1 MINNMY
7 EYLMFV
13 LFGIILFILLNSN
26 DGFSVGVPEYLLT
39 IDNTDINIAL
49 SNYSHDEEAWAINED
64 GPLSPS
70 NPVIMVDENRYYVY
84 GDDSVDGINDANRN
98 YATYVASRQSMAGGN
113 TIQDDSSYDSDTLL
127 QSYSSCNPS
136 ITDDI
141 LSQLR
146 CMFEDGEIPLCDI
159 SKDTT
164 CHQSQ
169 RGLFPVVDKYYN
181 PRGGDSVIRNLI
193 LGESYTWSRTNEL
206 LQSGGH
212 YILEASIFSLHSFF
226 IEFKEGKFRILSLW
240 EGIYGFL
247 EFPPMSI
254 WGNFYGHDDYNAFLD
269 KLKLINGGDDVDLD
283 TSGDNNF
290 SKYRM
295 TEDEA
300 RISTDTIN
308 EIFASRVDWNTEIF
322 DSDWNQKGLLQQ
334 PKYIIHLESEPSSGG
349 GGACAPVDKSE
360 LIVLN
365 DRCINS
371 PPNVGTQEHLESLP
385 WSDGTNRC
393 NWYENGMRHDGSS
406 PRCEQYGRIG
416 ANEKC
421 CICGGGCADSQ
432 PNPGTQEYIES
443 LPWSDGI
450 NGGCYWY
457 EHGRRHDGSNP
468 RCEEY
473 GHNDYGKG
481 KANEKCCIC
490 GGGGTRP
497 SGSDPIPAASID
509 NTSIDYRIFTP
520 YSLSDY
526 VYSCIDLY
534 SLGYSILIKKQNGIY
549 LTDIEIVDKILTGN
563 VGQKTTREV
572 ISDKGFELNGTPIL
586 IDLPNYTYL
595 ARKPLLFNLILNSSG
610 ENIYFL
616 AMTMGTPSTLFNYYE
631 LALSIC
637 EVLKTIYGSNLTDIE
652 TRLVIMGHSSGSG
665 LLLVLVNEILRI
677 NPDFPIKTCVTMGL
691 GLCDSYTVDTFE
703 RNVIDKS
710 IEYYDILN
718 FSNPNNEVGQCHYN
732 HIGDNRIARKSNI
745 SSICVGEFC
754 DAKYGLLNPE
764 LTTQLNVDSY
774 ELLIANVTKE
784 INDQREDYD
793 QILEFSNTI
802 IFPPD
807 YLDYYTQKLQGFTRD
822 MYDNCKSKTDC
833 TELLELFHKHISHN
847 TLIIFRNS
855 LYRYPKKTFLIDTL
869 ESQNLITTGGNLLGN
884 DVRTNLISRNPI
896 PPEEDYLCLNTI
908 SHIFGR
914 YKTNMRID

>member
-7 EYLMFV
+7 EYLIFV
-13 LFGIILFILLNSN
+13 LFGILLYLFLN
-26 DGFSVGVPEYLLT
+26 GVERFSIGVPEYLLT
-39 IDNTDINIAL
+39 IDNTNINIAL

-98 YATYVASRQSMAGGN
+98 YATYIASRQSMAGGSA
-113 TIQDDSSYDSDTLL
+113 DS
-127 QSYSSCNPS
+127 
-136 ITDDI
+136 
-141 LSQLR
+141 
-146 CMFEDGEIPLCDI
+146 
-159 SKDTT
+159 
-164 CHQSQ
+164 
-169 RGLFPVVDKYYN
+169 
-181 PRGGDSVIRNLI
+181 
-193 LGESYTWSRTNEL
+193 
-206 LQSGGH
+206 
-212 YILEASIFSLHSFF
+212 
-226 IEFKEGKFRILSLW
+226 
-240 EGIYGFL
+240 
-247 EFPPMSI
+247 
-254 WGNFYGHDDYNAFLD
+254 
-269 KLKLINGGDDVDLD
+269 
-283 TSGDNNF
+283 
-290 SKYRM
+290 
-295 TEDEA
+295 
-300 RISTDTIN
+300 
-308 EIFASRVDWNTEIF
+308 
-322 DSDWNQKGLLQQ
+322 
-334 PKYIIHLESEPSSGG
+334 
-349 GGACAPVDKSE
+349 ACASDKSE

-371 PPNVGTQEHLESLP
+371 PPDVGTQEHLENLP

-406 PRCEQYGRIG
+406 PRCEQYGRMG

-421 CICGGGCADSQ
+421 CICGSGCVDSH
-432 PNPGTQEYIES
+432 PNSGTQEYIES

-457 EHGRRHDGSNP
+457 EHGMRHDGSNP

-473 GHNDYGKG
+473 GDNDYGKG

-490 GGGGTRP
+490 SGGGTRP

-509 NTSIDYRIFTP
+509 DTSIDYRIFTP

-595 ARKPLLFNLILNSSG
+595 SRKPLLFNLILNSSG

-616 AMTMGTPSTLFNYYE
+616 VMTMGIPSTLVNYYE

-652 TRLVIMGHSSGSG
+652 TKLVIMGHSSGSG

-745 SSICVGEFC
+745 SSICVDEFC

-784 INDQREDYD
+784 INDQREEYD
-793 QILEFSNTI
+793 DILEFSNTI

-869 ESQNLITTGGNLLGN
+869 ESQNIITIGDNLLEN
-884 DVRTNLISRNPI
+884 ATNLISRNPI
-896 PPEEDYLCLNTI
+896 PPEEEYLCLNTI